1 MVAPDPAA
9 TVPARMARKDRTP
22 KPPRK
27 VQAPQQRRNAPASGD
42 ALKRQRMIL
51 YGIAASGI
59 VGLIVVVAVVLLGGG
74 GGGGGGDAAETLAA
88 KGCTLETVKAVTNKS
103 DHSDVPT
110 PETKVNWN
118 TFPPSNGPHYGS
130 TIIYG
135 SYDEPLQEQ
144 LLVHNLEHG
153 GVAIQWGSK
162 ISADEVA
169 KIRSWYQDDPDGL
182 VLAPL
187 PALGDKISLVA
198 WQDTTPGVG
207 DKGLGRVAKCTKFDK
222 GAFDSFLEAYGF
234 QGPEAFPRDSL
245 QPGGN

>member
-1 MVAPDPAA
+1 MATPGPAA

-27 VQAPQQRRNAPASGD
+27 VQAPQQRRNAAAGGD
-42 ALKRQRMIL
+42 ALQRQRLIL
-51 YGIAASGI
+51 YVIAASGI
-59 VGLIVVVAVVLLGGG
+59 IGLIVVAAVVLLGGG
-74 GGGGGGDAAETLAA
+74 GGGSGGDASATLAA
-88 KGCTLETVKAVTNKS
+88 KGCTLQTVKAVTNKS

-118 TFPPSNGPHYGS
+118 TFPPSNGPHYGA

-153 GVAIQWGSK
+153 GVAVQWGSK
-162 ISADEVA
+162 VPAEDVD
-169 KIRSWYQDDPDGL
+169 KIKSWYQDDPDGI

-187 PALGDKISLVA
+187 PALGDKISLAA

-207 DKGLGRVAKCTKFDK
+207 DKGLGRVAKCTAFDQ
-222 GAFDSFLEAYGF
+222 GAFDAFLEAYGF
-234 QGPEAFPRDSL
+234 QGPEAFPRDAL